1 LSARAGPGTI
11 GSVADNLAAPS
22 VAQIFD
28 MLADVYDQT
37 GVTFF
42 GPVGEQLVALLD
54 PIAGERCLDIGCGR
68 GAATIP
74 LARAVGPSG
83 RVDALD
89 VSARMVDGVR
99 ALADSAGL
107 ANIRVEVGDAADL
120 SGYETGYD
128 VVASSLVLFFLRDP
142 GTALRGWVDRL
153 GPGGRIGLTTFG
165 TLDEPTRAIDALL
178 QPFAP
183 AQLRDPR
190 TAGEESL
197 FATDAG
203 METLLDAAGA
213 REVRTVTRSTV
224 VEFADVAAW
233 QRFAMSTGQRAM
245 LINVPEADL
254 PGLLA
259 QIGAILESTRQ
270 DGPCRLVWQMRYTLG
285 VR

>member
-254 PGLLA
+254 PGLLV